1 MDRILLLAAFCLLI
15 CVLIVAG
22 RWIARRRLK
31 VLRTAEPLTL
41 WHTLNARPDGR
52 ATVVAF
58 SSPSCAVCHGVQAR
72 ALMDTENEFGRE
84 SVRVV
89 HVDIAERPDV
99 ARVFGVM
106 TVPTTVVLT
115 PHGAVA
121 DANHG
126 LALGPKLIQQVRF
139 ATIG

>member
-1 MDRILLLAAFCLLI
+1 MAKRRLAALQHTASSSL
-15 CVLIVAG
+15 
-22 RWIARRRLK
+22 W
-31 VLRTAEPLTL
+31 RTLD
-41 WHTLNARPDGR
+41 ARPDGR

-58 SSPSCAVCHGVQAR
+58 STPSCAVCHGVQAR
-72 ALMDTENEFGRE
+72 ALTDTENELGRE

-89 HVDIAERPDV
+89 HVDVAERPDV

-115 PHGAVA
+115 PNGAVA

-126 LALGPKLIQQVRF
+126 LALGPKLIQQVQF
-139 ATIG
+139 AAIG

>member
-1 MDRILLLAAFCLLI
+1 MERIPLLI
-15 CVLIVAG
+15 AFVLLVIALIVVG
-22 RWIARRRLK
+22 REMARRRTSALK
-31 VLRTAEPLTL
+31 KTEASHL
-41 WHTLNARPDGR
+41 WKALDARPDGR

-72 ALMDTENEFGRE
+72 ALMDTENVLGRE
-84 SVRVV
+84 WVRVV
-89 HVDIAERPDV
+89 HVDIAENPDV
-99 ARVFGVM
+99 AGVFGVM

-115 PHGAVA
+115 PNGAVV

-126 LALGPKLIQQVRF
+126 LALGPKLVQQVRF